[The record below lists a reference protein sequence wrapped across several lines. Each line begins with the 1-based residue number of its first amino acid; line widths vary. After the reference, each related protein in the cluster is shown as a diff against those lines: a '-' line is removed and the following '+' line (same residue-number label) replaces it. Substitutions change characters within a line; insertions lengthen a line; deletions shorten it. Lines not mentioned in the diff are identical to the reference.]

1 MTVSHHC
8 LKFATYAVLSF
19 VSDELVEDVNLSNQG
34 TEGSFMN
41 KPYCLRTNPKISSV
55 NSKILV

>member
-41 KPYCLRTNPKISSV
+41 KPYCLRTNPKI
-55 NSKILV
+55 